1 MVSITKIE
9 KLPEVDWIDDY
20 DYDYDPDEGFYD
32 YDYEADREASR
43 YESYF
48 AHWISE
54 DDY

>member
-1 MVSITKIE
+1 MVSIEKINT
-9 KLPEVDWIDDY
+9 LPEVDWIDY
-20 DYDYDPDEGFYD
+20 DGDPDEGFYD

-54 DDY
+54 DDF

>member
-9 KLPEVDWIDDY
+9 KLPEVDWID

-48 AHWISE
+48 AQWISE

>member
-1 MVSITKIE
+1 MVNIDKIE
-9 KLPEVDWIDDY
+9 ELPEVDWIDY
-20 DYDYDPDEGFYD
+20 DFDPDDSFYD
-32 YDYEADREASR
+32 YDYSYADRQSSR